1 MLGLKRVEANRIKTA
16 LEAEIKRYKDAI
28 ARQKNI
34 EKQITVSDSRFA
46 QSARLWRSEVYV
58 QHRPIK
64 IL

>member
-34 EKQITVSDSRFA
+34 EKQITVSASSVSSVGSSLA
-46 QSARLWRSEVYV
+46 VRSLCAASS
-58 QHRPIK
+58 H
-64 IL
+64 

>member
-34 EKQITVSDSRFA
+34 EKQITVSASRLS
-46 QSARLWRSEVYV
+46 QSDHVECQSPLSVRS
-58 QHRPIK
+58 R
-64 IL
+64 